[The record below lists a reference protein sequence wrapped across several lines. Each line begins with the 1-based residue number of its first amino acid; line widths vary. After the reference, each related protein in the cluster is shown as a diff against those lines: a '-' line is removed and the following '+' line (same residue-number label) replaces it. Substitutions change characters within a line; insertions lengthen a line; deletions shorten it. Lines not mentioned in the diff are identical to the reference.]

1 MKRKRNDEDNDTANK
16 KQKIEP
22 PSNTS
27 PAEVNSSFVEGEP
40 VQSATPVVEPVQSV
54 TPVVEPVQSA
64 TPVVEPVQSATPVVE
79 TITSTES
86 QSLKRRL
93 SSEYSNDE
101 LAVKSSRLDS
111 TWSEV

>member
-54 TPVVEPVQSA
+54 TPVVE
-64 TPVVEPVQSATPVVE
+64 